1 MYQKIKAKNYKLFKV
16 SNKVSKV
23 LSLRESKLSDLIF
36 LLKAL
41 RSLDRSVILFPLVV
55 DLNILFFFV

>member
-1 MYQKIKAKNYKLFKV
+1 LYQKIKAKNYKLFKV